1 MARPFFS
8 VLLPAYNAR
17 AHIRDALRDI
27 LRQTWADFELLVVD
41 DGSSDGTSDLVREFR
56 DSRLRLIRLE
66 KNQGLVAALNH
77 GLAEAA
83 GRWIAR
89 QDADDRSRRDRLE
102 KQAALIKKNPEAVLV
117 YSHARLIDAHGYW
130 RGRLRPPVDDAG
142 LRWDLCF
149 RNSVPHTSAVFPVE
163 LVRDHFQGYRDC
175 KACEDFDLWSRLLR
189 HGKAVGSPET
199 LVSYRNHARS
209 IMGQEH
215 SVGAERVNE
224 SLQDIM
230 RTNLREWLGATDED
244 METIVRAWLDPATI
258 DWNGYFRRT
267 DKLASGSLRPSFR
280 LLAEQDFTLLNR
292 AANVSKD
299 CARRMLDALEKNSPQ
314 RFRNLPMVRTF
325 LTRLLRGA

>member
-17 AHIRDALRDI
+17 DHIQNAVRDI
-27 LRQTWADFELLVVD
+27 LRQTWTDFELLVVD
-41 DGSSDGTSDLVREFR
+41 DGSSDGTADLVREFQ
-56 DSRLRLIRLE
+56 DSRLRLLRLE

-89 QDADDRSRRDRLE
+89 QDADDRSRRDRLQ
-102 KQAALIKKNPEAVLV
+102 KQAALIEKNPEAVLV

-130 RGRLRPPVDDAG
+130 RGRLRSPVDDAG

-149 RNSVPHTSAVFPVE
+149 RNSVPHTSAVFPLE
-163 LVRDHFQGYRDC
+163 LARDRLQGYC
-175 KACEDFDLWSRLLR
+175 NFKACEDYDLWSRLLG
-189 HGKAVGSPET
+189 HGKAVGSPEP
-199 LVSYRNHARS
+199 LVSYRNHAQS

-224 SLQDIM
+224 SLQGIL
-230 RTNLREWLGATDED
+230 RTNLREWLGASDEEV
-244 METIVRAWLDPATI
+244 ETIVRAWLDSAAV
-258 DWNGYFRRT
+258 DWSGYFRMT
-267 DKLASGSLRPSFR
+267 DKLASGSLRPSSR

-299 CARRMLDALEKNSPQ
+299 CARRMLDALGKNSPQ
-314 RFRNLPMVRTF
+314 RFSSLPAIRTF
-325 LTRLLRGA
+325 LTRLLRGG